1 MAPNKGVRD
10 CHQRMAYNKMDKE
23 EQKEIDGRVKK
34 KKLDSTAKIISDFL
48 IVAEKDF
55 KVSAYTD
62 NMDRCCT
69 AFEIKVGE
77 VGEEDKHTL
86 IIYCN
91 EDMYIGFDIE
101 DKNEQTKTKI
111 N

>member
-1 MAPNKGVRD
+1 MLANKGVRD
-10 CHQRMAYNKMDKE
+10 CHQRMAYNKMDEE
-23 EQKEIDGRVKK
+23 EQIEINNVKK

-48 IVAEKDF
+48 IAAEKDF
-55 KVSAYTD
+55 KVSAYD
-62 NMDRCCT
+62 DDMDRCCK
-69 AFEIKVGE
+69 AFEIE
-77 VGEEDKHTL
+77 FGEEDKHIL

-111 N
+111 NQ